1 MKNITTIT
9 TRDALYNFLDS
20 MPHDEKKTAG
30 EQIMDIQ
37 YTGAFLADA
46 GWRSDDIDLLQ
57 YLAEEWDDGRYLT
70 SEQARYILHDMDGYA
85 EKDEDEDDEISDDEW
100 IPLL

>member
-20 MPHDEKKTAG
+20 MPHDDEKTAG

-57 YLAEEWDDGRYLT
+57 YLAEEQDDGRYLT
-70 SEQARYILHDMDGYA
+70 SDQARYILHNMDGYA
-85 EKDEDEDDEISDDEW
+85 ENDEDEEISDDEW
-100 IPLL
+100 VPLF

>member
-9 TRDALYNFLDS
+9 TRDELYSFLDT
-20 MPHDEKKTAG
+20 MPHDEEKTAG
-30 EQIMDIQ
+30 QQIMDIQ

-46 GWRSDDIDLLQ
+46 GWRSDDTDLLQ

-85 EKDEDEDDEISDDEW
+85 EKDEDDEISDDEW
-100 IPLL
+100 VPLF

>member
-20 MPHDEKKTAG
+20 MPHDGEKTAG
-30 EQIMDIQ
+30 ELIADIQ
-37 YTGAFLADA
+37 YSGASLYDA

-70 SEQARYILHDMDGYA
+70 SDQARYILHDMDGYA
-85 EKDEDEDDEISDDEW
+85 EDEDEDDEISDDE
-100 IPLL
+100 